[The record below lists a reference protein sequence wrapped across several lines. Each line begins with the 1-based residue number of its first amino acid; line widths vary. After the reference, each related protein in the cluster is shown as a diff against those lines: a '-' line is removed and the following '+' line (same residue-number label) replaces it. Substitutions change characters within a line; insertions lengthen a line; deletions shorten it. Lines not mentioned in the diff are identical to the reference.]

1 MRLLFLV
8 LLLAN
13 VFLFGL
19 GAGWFGIVPSDM
31 NLGSGTKAP
40 VEFKPQ
46 AIHFTQAK

>member
-8 LLLAN
+8 LLIAN

-19 GAGWFGIVPSDM
+19 GAGWFGLVPSEM
-31 NLGSGTKAP
+31 NVGAGTKAP

-46 AIHFTQAK
+46 AIHFIQAQ

>member
-19 GAGWFGIVPSDM
+19 GAGWFGVVPSDM
-31 NLGSGTKAP
+31 SLGAGTKVP

-46 AIHFTQAK
+46 AIHFIQAQ